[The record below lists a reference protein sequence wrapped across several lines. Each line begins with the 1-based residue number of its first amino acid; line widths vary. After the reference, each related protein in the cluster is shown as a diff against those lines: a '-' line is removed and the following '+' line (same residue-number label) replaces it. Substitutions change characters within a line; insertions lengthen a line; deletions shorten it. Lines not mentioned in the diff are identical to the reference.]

1 MNPSQQ
7 NDSMIRLVQFQ
18 VSDES
23 RRVGIV
29 SGENILDVTDIR
41 PELSSTYKI
50 FMESCRTGISFLET
64 LRELSKRAPYYGP
77 YSILLDATP
86 DDRVRLLPPVDH
98 PDPSHC
104 IVSGTGLTH
113 LGSTDQRKE
122 MHTESGIQMTDSEQM
137 FQWGI
142 KGGRPVQ
149 GRGVQ
154 PEWFYK
160 GDGSILKGHNDY
172 LDLPSYAQDGGEE
185 AEVAGCYMIDP
196 GGHPHRVGFSIGNEW
211 SDHKMEEQ
219 NFLWL
224 APSKLRTCAVGPEL
238 VIGLSFSNLQGRTRI
253 FRAGSELYDSGTF
266 LTGEENMSHSLE
278 NLEDHHFKYP
288 LFRRPG
294 DVHVHFLGTPRFSF
308 GDCPSLKDKDRI
320 EIEIDHMGP
329 PLVNTVRQGHQD
341 DIPIKVIEP

>member
-1 MNPSQQ
+1 
-7 NDSMIRLVQFQ
+7 MIRLVQFQ
-18 VSDES
+18 ISDES

-64 LRELSKRAPYYGP
+64 LRDLGKRAPYYGP

-224 APSKLRTCAVGPEL
+224 APSKLRTCAIGPEL

-253 FRAGSELYDSGTF
+253 FRAGSELYDSGIF
-266 LTGEENMSHSLE
+266 LTGEENMSHSLK

-308 GDCPSLKDKDRI
+308 GNCPSLQDKDRI